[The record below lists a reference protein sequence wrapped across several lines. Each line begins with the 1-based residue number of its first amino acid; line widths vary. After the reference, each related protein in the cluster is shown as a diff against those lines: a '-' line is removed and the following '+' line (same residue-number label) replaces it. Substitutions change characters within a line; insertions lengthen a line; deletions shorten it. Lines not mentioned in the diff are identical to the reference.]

1 MSAETIPVQN
11 SRFKTG
17 WIILVVFAA
26 LMTLNH
32 FALIFFLDEP
42 VLFTGFAAFNLY
54 ALIVILIPF
63 RRGEKWAWLTT
74 WILPAGLALPA
85 LNDPNIAILYIA
97 VAAVCV
103 LGMLLTMREFFSKD
117 YQNLNTQQF

>member
-1 MSAETIPVQN
+1 MSAETISVQN

-17 WIILVVFAA
+17 WIILVVLAA

-42 VLFTGFAAFNLY
+42 VLFIGYAAFNLY

-63 RRGEKWAWLTT
+63 RRGEKWAWFTT
-74 WILPAGLALPA
+74 WILPLAL
-85 LNDPNIAILYIA
+85 AIPGAMDVDLVIFYLS
-97 VAAVCV
+97 VAALLA
-103 LGMLLTMREFFSKD
+103 LGLLLTMQDFFSEG
-117 YQNLNTQQF
+117 QSSRNN

>member
-1 MSAETIPVQN
+1 MSAQTIPAQN
-11 SRFKTG
+11 SRFKVG
-17 WIILVVFAA
+17 WITLIVLAA

-54 ALIVILIPF
+54 ALLVILFPF
-63 RRGEKWAWLTT
+63 RRGEKWAWLAT

-85 LNDPNIAILYIA
+85 ATDPDIAILYYT
-97 VAAVCV
+97 VSAVCV
-103 LGMLLTMREFFSKD
+103 LALLLTMREFFS
-117 YQNLNTQQF
+117 NSREE